1 MNTRFC
7 WAAAL
12 AAAAVTGAT
21 ASADLVG
28 AIGGQTNVA
37 LDFDILSAA
46 AGLEYSSVSAGTI
59 GPDGDGEVGFVISPP
74 LSSVGSSFA
83 YDSGDFA
90 NTFSG
95 IIEHRGAVFFNKNSI
110 AVGNFGIGFDDGWY
124 VQSNFGLKG
133 RIFDV
138 EITSADPT
146 ASSFAA
152 TGNLLVSAFFAD
164 LLLGAGLAGSDLTG
178 ANVGTASI
186 QAYMSSSAVPAPG
199 AVALLGMGGLL
210 ARRRRG

>member
-59 GPDGDGEVGFVISPP
+59 GPDGDGAVGFVISPP
-74 LSSVGSSFA
+74 LSSVGSTFA
-83 YDSGDFA
+83 YDSDDFA

-95 IIEHRGAVFFNKNSI
+95 IIEHR
-110 AVGNFGIGFDDGWY
+110 
-124 VQSNFGLKG
+124 
-133 RIFDV
+133 
-138 EITSADPT
+138 
-146 ASSFAA
+146 
-152 TGNLLVSAFFAD
+152 
-164 LLLGAGLAGSDLTG
+164 
-178 ANVGTASI
+178 
-186 QAYMSSSAVPAPG
+186 
-199 AVALLGMGGLL
+199 
-210 ARRRRG
+210 